1 MSDLSYKA
9 IRKIGMP
16 VIDGLYHPSGINSDV
31 ILHNEPLIVCSNHY
45 HYCDQYVIEKI
56 MYDAWKKNAKKEGV
70 PPRIIHWFAKNEY
83 SKGIKSNF
91 YRAANCI
98 FVKRGSDEAREC
110 LIEGIDALNKGHS
123 VGIFPEGTR
132 NTYFFAKYELEKAL
146 EKFEELSSHRNI
158 NANELETTLNLI
170 KELRS
175 RVELCRKDLEAKPK
189 NARII
194 EDEPILGFHLGA
206 AQMSKETGVKMLPV
220 AVTGNYDKDS
230 NNVLV
235 NFGEPVDSFNMST
248 SEATE
253 EIRGKILKLVNE
265 NRKMTHWKI

>member
-1 MSDLSYKA
+1 MSDLSYKV

-16 VIDGLYHPSGINSDV
+16 VIDGLYHPYGTNMDN

-56 MYDAWKKNAKKEGV
+56 MYDAWKKKAKPLGIS
-70 PPRIIHWFAKNEY
+70 PRIIHWFAKNEY

-98 FVKRGSDEAREC
+98 FVKRGSTEAREC

-146 EKFEELSSHRNI
+146 KRFEELSNHRNI
-158 NANELETTLNLI
+158 NTKELETTLNLI
-170 KELRS
+170 KELKS

-189 NARII
+189 NAKIR

-220 AVTGNYDKDS
+220 AVTGDYAKDS

-235 NFGEPVDSFNMST
+235 NFGEPVDSFNMSDL
-248 SEATE
+248 EATE

-265 NRKMTHWKI
+265 NRKITNWKI